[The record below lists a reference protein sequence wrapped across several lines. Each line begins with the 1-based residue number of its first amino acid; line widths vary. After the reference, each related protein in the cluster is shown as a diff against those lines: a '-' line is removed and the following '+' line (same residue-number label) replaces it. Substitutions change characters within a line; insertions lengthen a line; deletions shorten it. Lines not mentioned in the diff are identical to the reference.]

1 MRPRPVQRGGH
12 PGVPG
17 RAGGLGWAVSTSC
30 GDRRW
35 LVPVRGPIA
44 RGGRQRHHAAVGSR
58 TPSPAS
64 RPPQGGD
71 GVTEKPPACCFTP
84 CQSGPSRGQPVP
96 TKKAIF

>member
-1 MRPRPVQRGGH
+1 MRPRPVQHSGH

-17 RAGGLGWAVSTSC
+17 RAGGLGWAVS
-30 GDRRW
+30 
-35 LVPVRGPIA
+35 PVRGPIA

-64 RPPQGGD
+64 RPPQGGY

-84 CQSGPSRGQPVP
+84 CQSRPSRGQPVP
-96 TKKAIF
+96 SKKAIF